1 MAEQRPNKPLTLRI
15 LEVPID
21 TTREQLK
28 VNLESIISSDSG
40 LRDKVTLRLHSLV
53 RRDRMSSCA
62 TVTFHASVSKV
73 DLIKRLRQTSLD
85 YPYKFDLDFYGIT
98 PVYEDPSGANVE

>member
-28 VNLESIISSDSG
+28 VNLESIISSDS
-40 LRDKVTLRLHSLV
+40 
-53 RRDRMSSCA
+53 
-62 TVTFHASVSKV
+62 VTFHASVSKV